1 MICPIERKDK
11 KINIVH
17 KDKECETVDEFQA
30 KIKNSADDIENIKN
44 EFKKKHIDQKEFQ
57 KAIEKISLSQISRF
71 YSILES
77 RKFSIGSDYV
87 AEFLKKQIERA
98 ENTNNEDLKNAKEFY
113 EYYGK
118 KILGIDF
125 ENTKNKKIIVYSEA
139 EKRKREIEISLI
151 KAYVRYCIGKK
162 RLEGKG
168 Y

>member
-17 KDKECETVDEFQA
+17 KDKECETVDEFQD
-30 KIKNSADDIENIKN
+30 KIKNSTDDIENIKN
-44 EFKKKHIDQKEFQ
+44 EFKKQHIDQKEFQ

-87 AEFLKKQIERA
+87 AEFLKEQIERA

-113 EYYGK
+113 EYYAK
-118 KILGIDF
+118 KFL
-125 ENTKNKKIIVYSEA
+125 NKKIIVYSEA